1 MKKNINKNKGF
12 TLVELLVTILI
23 ISIITSVGYFF
34 TTNIINSSKEK
45 SDELSINN
53 IKTSARTYSKEYPDN
68 LIWKAD
74 GENYYACITIQDL
87 INAGYYKKEQLPKKL
102 NGKSIILTKNSS
114 NTIINEEI
122 DESGGCELP
131 SNQYMIKFRGNGS
144 TSGSMTDLK
153 CIRGQY
159 CALTKNNFTRT
170 GYKFLGWAIS
180 DSGKVLFDDNE
191 KVKDIAAKNSS
202 LVTLYAVWKPN
213 NIYIKYHI
221 NGGSITPKTTDIN
234 NYINKWTT
242 AEDGTIR
249 INDKFYYTA
258 KYGETLDA
266 GLANYNNKNFI
277 YIAKDYHHAKVGEE
291 WCTKANGTGTCYDQA
306 TKLENLGSGT
316 GKNQLCDARTTDC
329 TIDLYVNWVPNK
341 VYFRFHP
348 NGGTVKTPT
357 SNGST
362 TYRWTTDSEGFLK
375 VNNAYWGGNGFK
387 YDSTLG
393 EAGFPNWNNNNYLYI
408 SKPNYT
414 SVTGQEWCKSDGDC
428 YSHAQDY
435 KMEELCKNI
444 KTSSSDCTVK
454 LYVNWASDPK
464 FTVAYNANGGT
475 GTTASHTCTI
485 NGACTL
491 KANGFTRTGY
501 TFTGWKKDNTGDA
514 LAVGASI
521 KNATTSGKTVTY
533 YAQWSINKL
542 TINYNANG
550 GTGTIASHTANYN
563 TNYTLK
569 ANGFTRKGYTFTGWN
584 TRADGKGTAHNAG
597 ASIKNTSTT
606 NLTITY
612 YAQWRINVVTVKY
625 NVNGGTL
632 TAKTGS
638 NNWSK
643 DSSGIIKQNGNV
655 YTQKFNYNS
664 SAGANGIVNY
674 NNKKY
679 IKITKIGHH
688 VASGREWCSGTSAN
702 GTCYNQD
709 ANYSGLGTSSSKLCD
724 ASRGDCTVTLY
735 VGWKTNTV
743 TVKYRVNNGTL
754 TAKTGKNKWTTNSY
768 GTIKKNGD
776 IFVQIANYNT
786 KIGANGLVNY
796 NNSNYINISRSG
808 YYVDSGEEWC
818 TGTSADGT
826 CYSQSTN
833 YTAGTSAENL
843 CDARNNSCDVYL
855 YVGWK
860 KIQTSSSSSSYSG
873 GGGGSS
879 SGSSS
884 SSSSGC
890 FLANT
895 KITTPNGLKNI
906 SKIKVND
913 LVLTY
918 NENTNSNEY
927 HKVAHV
933 LEYNPKEINEEL
945 YTLKFDDKTIL
956 KVTSTHRFYIKREG
970 KYLWLPTKDIVLND
984 MVMYSNKE
992 NHKII
997 SISKEKLKEKVYNLS
1012 VNNTHNFYVGKKQI
1026 LVHNFYYCGPSGSS
1040 QHSNTDTCGK

>member
-74 GENYYACITIQDL
+74 GENYYACVTIQDL

-131 SNQYMIKFRGNGS
+131 TNQYMIKFRGNGS
-144 TSGSMTDLK
+144 TSGNMTDLK

-159 CALTKNNFTRT
+159 CTLTGNNFTRT

-202 LVTLYAVWKPN
+202 LITLYAVWKPN
-213 NIYIKYHI
+213 NIYIRYHI
-221 NGGSITPKTTDIN
+221 NGGIITSETTN
-234 NYINKWTT
+234 NNGEINKWTT
-242 AEDGTIR
+242 TQDGIIR
-249 INDKFYYTA
+249 KNDKAYYTA
-258 KYGETLDA
+258 KYGETLVY
-266 GLANYNNKNFI
+266 GLADYNSKTNI
-277 YIAKDYHHAKVGEE
+277 YITKDYHHAKVREE

-357 SNGST
+357 SDGST

-435 KMEELCKNI
+435 KMEEFCKNI

-501 TFTGWKKDNTGDA
+501 TFTGWKKDNTGNA
-514 LAVGASI
+514 LAAGASI
-521 KNATTSGKTVTY
+521 KNATTSGKKV
-533 YAQWSINKL
+533 
-542 TINYNANG
+542 
-550 GTGTIASHTANYN
+550 
-563 TNYTLK
+563 
-569 ANGFTRKGYTFTGWN
+569 
-584 TRADGKGTAHNAG
+584 
-597 ASIKNTSTT
+597 
-606 NLTITY
+606 TY
-612 YAQWRINVVTVKY
+612 YAQWRINKVYIKL
-625 NVNGGTL
+625 NKNKGTL
-632 TAKTGS
+632 KSTNKSYTASGDTIKKDNSDIIHTINYGEKLGSNGLTDWNSKNYLNIKRTGYSAKTGIEW
-638 NNWSK
+638 N
-643 DSSGIIKQNGNV
+643 
-655 YTQKFNYNS
+655 
-664 SAGANGIVNY
+664 
-674 NNKKY
+674 
-679 IKITKIGHH
+679 TKADGKGK
-688 VASGREWCSGTSAN
+688 S
-702 GTCYNQD
+702 YNQ
-709 ANYSGLGTSSSKLCD
+709 TSTYAASDFCDISKK
-724 ASRGDCTVTLY
+724 DCTVTLY
-735 VGWKTNTV
+735 TNWTKNLIII
-743 TVKYRVNNGTL
+743 KYRVNKGKIKSQT
-754 TAKTGKNKWTTNSY
+754 KTKDGKTTYKWTTNSY
-768 GTIKKNGD
+768 GTIKKNGS
-776 IFVQIANYNT
+776 IFQQTFEYGNNT
-786 KIGANGLVNY
+786 SSSGLANY
-796 NNSNYINISRSG
+796 NNSHYISISRSG
-808 YYVDSGEEWC
+808 YHVDAKKEWC
-818 TGTSADGT
+818 TKKSDGSFNKCYNQSKKYKVSSLCSAADDDCT
-826 CYSQSTN
+826 
-833 YTAGTSAENL
+833 
-843 CDARNNSCDVYL
+843 VYL
-855 YVGWK
+855 YVRWVQDQVNNVSTDYDVPESTSGGYSGWTTCK
-860 KIQTSSSSSSYSG
+860 VSTTPRSCIDSYGGHYNFDENHLSYSG
-873 GGGGSS
+873 
-879 SGSSS
+879 
-884 SSSSGC
+884 
-890 FLANT
+890 
-895 KITTPNGLKNI
+895 
-906 SKIKVND
+906 
-913 LVLTY
+913 LVTC
-918 NENTNSNEY
+918 
-927 HKVAHV
+927 
-933 LEYNPKEINEEL
+933 
-945 YTLKFDDKTIL
+945 
-956 KVTSTHRFYIKREG
+956 
-970 KYLWLPTKDIVLND
+970 
-984 MVMYSNKE
+984 
-992 NHKII
+992 
-997 SISKEKLKEKVYNLS
+997 
-1012 VNNTHNFYVGKKQI
+1012 
-1026 LVHNFYYCGPSGSS
+1026 YYDCPAY
-1040 QHSNTDTCGK
+1040 